1 MNDDEESMAAAVAA
15 GIEGIDVEDSP
26 APSKQRRPRKPH
38 MRAAA
43 SEEVASWAE
52 ASWRALGKVGRTA
65 SGKAKA
71 MVTAL
76 EPMVGARPIPT
87 NDEDKMA
94 VEHQMGKTQLLL
106 YVGAHRG
113 CTANSFQVAED
124 LRRIEGGHLYPT
136 AYEAALAHDEL
147 IRKMQPQE
155 NLRLVNY
162 SLPGSGERQFI
173 PSTRTVRR
181 AAQIQLP
188 LPTLIDGA
196 NMGGPEA
203 IGNVADDDDEEEED
217 DEDTRASEATS
228 TAGPAA
234 TSAQDMAAM
243 EAEAQAALADIGGL
257 EGPSKKARH
266 DDGGE
271 IAAAA
276 AAAAA
281 YM

>member
-1 MNDDEESMAAAVAA
+1 MAAAVAA
-15 GIEGIDVEDSP
+15 GIEGVDVEDSP
-26 APSKQRRPRKPH
+26 APGKQRRPRKPH
-38 MRAAA
+38 VRAAA

-52 ASWRALGKVGRTA
+52 SSWRALGKVGRTA

-71 MVTAL
+71 MVTATDSL
-76 EPMVGARPIPT
+76 VGPRPLPIS
-87 NDEDKMA
+87 DEDKMA

-155 NLRLVNY
+155 HLRLVNY
-162 SLPGSGERQFI
+162 KLPGSAERQYV

-188 LPTLIDGA
+188 LPTLIDNA

-203 IGNVADDDDEEEED
+203 VGSLAHQEEDEE
-217 DEDTRASEATS
+217 TRASEATS
-228 TAGPAA
+228 ASMATSAAGPAS
-234 TSAQDMAAM
+234 TSAHDMAAM
-243 EAEAQAALADIGGL
+243 EAEAQRALADIGGL
-257 EGPSKKARH
+257 EGPAKKART
-266 DDGGE
+266 DG
-271 IAAAA
+271 AFL
-276 AAAAA
+276 
-281 YM
+281 

>member
-1 MNDDEESMAAAVAA
+1 MAAAVAA
-15 GIEGIDVEDSP
+15 GIEGVDVEDSP
-26 APSKQRRPRKPH
+26 APGKQRRPRKPH

-52 ASWRALGKVGRTA
+52 SSWRALGKVGRTA

-71 MVTAL
+71 MVTATDSL
-76 EPMVGARPIPT
+76 VGPRPLPLS
-87 NDEDKMA
+87 DEDKMA

-162 SLPGSGERQFI
+162 KIPGSAERQYV

-188 LPTLIDGA
+188 LPTLIDNA

-203 IGNVADDDDEEEED
+203 VGSLAHEEDDDD
-217 DEDTRASEATS
+217 DTRASEATS
-228 TAGPAA
+228 ATGGGASAGPPAA
-234 TSAQDMAAM
+234 SAQDMAAM
-243 EAEAQAALADIGGL
+243 EAEAQRALADIGGL
-257 EGPSKKARH
+257 EGPAKKART
-266 DDGGE
+266 DG
-271 IAAAA
+271 
-276 AAAAA
+276 A
-281 YM
+281 YF